1 MPHTCYTVFINHVGA
16 LPESEPVTLFRL
28 ADVKDYLRSV
38 RDDLEAS
45 ETRFTVITPL
55 HQITRKAL
63 MSSEMIYLQTE
74 QLYLLSV
81 RLEQFD
87 NLPDDEIQSRQTTA
101 RAIPPDCMYTA
112 DSQDLSY
119 FAHHF
124 RIGQFL
130 VNGRERTVE

>member
-1 MPHTCYTVFINHVGA
+1 MSHTVYTVFINQVGT
-16 LPESEPVTLFRL
+16 LSESEPVTLFRL
-28 ADVKDYLRSV
+28 ADVKEYLRSI

-74 QLYLLSV
+74 QIYLVSV

-101 RAIPPDCMYTA
+101 QAVPPDC
-112 DSQDLSY
+112 L
-119 FAHHF
+119 
-124 RIGQFL
+124 
-130 VNGRERTVE
+130 